1 MLTKHVVRKLRVCIT
16 VAFCL
21 LTGAGCVAGIN
32 SQSSGSRS
40 GESLSL
46 RSSIEDSGMIDI
58 STLDGATGVPIDSSF
73 AYDFPINVDSQTVGA
88 AAFFILQRPQASISR
103 AAVDTDVCNMAGALA
118 AAIEWPVAASRVMT
132 TPAEYL
138 GEGLGYTICLTP
150 DIEYDN
156 GEHFGGLMA
165 SFTTAENTSG
175 ATGEGVP
182 VILSIEDA
190 SGQTINQGASGIDL
204 SWIVLTF
211 DRAMNAATVS
221 AENITLVCGG
231 LSPSIAFEG
240 MSDAAYRIT
249 VASASTYRLMSCT
262 LTLTTGVKSAVGT
275 SLATTAYQFTA
286 KAYETPQEVDT
297 CGAGLTATDAD
308 GTVYDTVEIG
318 SQCWMAKNLGV
329 GTKIGISD
337 NQTQNGVIEKHCYD
351 DDSAN
356 CATDGGLYQWDEAT
370 QYSSTEGVRGICPA
384 GWHIPTDAEWYTL
397 ESGLWTT
404 GSCSSGS
411 TSWRCQ
417 PAGTALKSGGASGFE
432 GVLTGWCESGSCSN
446 HGGRTYLWSSSE
458 HSSSR
463 GWARSLCSTPTC
475 ASSVMTKTGRFG
487 NTKTGSYSVRCIR
500 D

>member
-1 MLTKHVVRKLRVCIT
+1 MVTKRVVGKLRVCIT

-21 LTGAGCVAGIN
+21 LTGEGCVAGLD
-32 SQSSGSRS
+32 SQSSESRG

-58 STLDGATGVPIDSSF
+58 STLDGAAGVPIDSSF
-73 AYDFPINVDSQTVGA
+73 AYDFPINVETQTAGA

-103 AAVDTDVCNMAGALA
+103 AAVDTEVCNMAGALA
-118 AAIEWPVAASRVMT
+118 AAIEWPVAASRVMM
-132 TPAEYL
+132 TPSEYL
-138 GEGLGYTICLTP
+138 GEAMSYTICLTS
-150 DIEYDN
+150 DIAYDN

-165 SFTTAENTSG
+165 SFTTAGNASG
-175 ATGEGVP
+175 ATGEGAPGLV
-182 VILSIEDA
+182 SIEDA
-190 SGQTINQGASGIDL
+190 GGQAISQGASGIDL

-231 LSPSIAFEG
+231 LSPSITFEG
-240 MSDAAYRIT
+240 VSDAGYRIT
-249 VASASTYRLMSCT
+249 VASASTYQLMSCT
-262 LTLTTGVKSAVGT
+262 LTLTAGVKSAGGT
-275 SLATTAYQFTA
+275 SLAATAYQFTA
-286 KAYETPQEVDT
+286 KAYEAPQEVDT

-308 GTVYDTVEIG
+308 GTIYDTVEIG

-329 GTKIGISD
+329 GTIIGVSS
-337 NQTQNGVIEKHCYD
+337 NQTNNRVIEKHCYN

-356 CATDGGLYQWDEAT
+356 CATGGGLYQWDEAM
-370 QYSSTEGVRGICPA
+370 QYSSTEGAMGICPA
-384 GWHIPTDAEWYTL
+384 GWHIPTDAEWYAL

-411 TSWRCQ
+411 TGWRCQ
-417 PAGTALKSGGASGFE
+417 PAGTALKLSGASGFE

-446 HGGRTYLWSSSE
+446 HGGRTYMWSSSYAD
-458 HSSSR
+458 SR
-463 GWARSLCSTPTC
+463 GWARSLCSSPTC
-475 ASSVMTKTGRFG
+475 ASSVITKTGRFS
-487 NTKTGSYSVRCIR
+487 NSKTGSYPVRCIR